1 MAPDSLNH
9 PIVNYI
15 CKDRV
20 RILSNMQYNTL
31 KNLCSMSNKFDHL
44 ASKPFSEVITS
55 SELFIFFY
63 LLANATRAITSTITY

>member
-44 ASKPFSEVITS
+44 ASKPFSKVITS
-55 SELFIFFY
+55 SELFIFFF
-63 LLANATRAITSTITY
+63 TS